1 MREIPFNVTF
11 VILQH
16 SPDKEYLYGGIMDK
30 NTFGNPK
37 KKEHGWFLSL
47 NYACF
52 FSGVFVFIFV
62 FLLFVYLFVFPF

>member
-1 MREIPFNVTF
+1 
-11 VILQH
+11 
-16 SPDKEYLYGGIMDK
+16 MDK

-52 FSGVFVFIFV
+52 FSGVFLFIFV
-62 FLLFVYLFVFPF
+62 FLLFVYLFFLFRFFAVFLLVCLFVLCVCV